1 LPFALGFACC
11 VFFTALVFRCA
22 FGLLMLTVNYVLIVI
37 KGLSLL
43 TRRIKPW
50 GGGDMEE
57 FMVGGRIFPAYECM
71 SVLVSRVY
79 ANNKIQLG

>member
-1 LPFALGFACC
+1 
-11 VFFTALVFRCA
+11 
-22 FGLLMLTVNYVLIVI
+22 MLTVNYVLIVI

-57 FMVGGRIFPAYECM
+57 FMVGGRIFPAYEC
-71 SVLVSRVY
+71 V
-79 ANNKIQLG
+79 GE